1 MKLSE
6 KALLLSLFSLM
17 SACGGGSGP
26 VASAPATDGGTGVTL
41 TVGPVLGFGSV
52 IVGDV
57 KYDDSSAQISID
69 DGDDDGAGLQLGMVV
84 RLEGK
89 LNSDRVSGKA
99 DKIESGAEIRGPV
112 SVVDVA
118 AKSFVAMGA
127 QVLTLPST
135 VFVNVKADLS
145 DLAAGDIVQVH
156 GLPDAAGVVSA
167 ARVQKRPAQA
177 QPVYKTVGVVAASPA
192 PTASSFKLGT
202 LTVNFAASAVRNLA
216 VPIPAG
222 RLVRVKTQAAPVADA
237 VTATQIR
244 PFMAQASA
252 ALADAEIEGFITEL
266 TGATFKVSGLAVA
279 VSASTQYAPGS
290 RTQADLLN
298 GVRVEAEGKLVSGVL
313 QAERIKF
320 KDAQSGGSEFRFEG
334 PVTDFVSAADF
345 KVKGQRIDASGSSV
359 RFDNG
364 VVTDLANGKD
374 VEVRGNVI
382 DNGKLIA
389 TRVRFK

>member
-1 MKLSE
+1 VRSISSAIAIVSLC
-6 KALLLSLFSLM
+6 LLAS
-17 SACGGGSGP
+17 CGGGGDK
-26 VASAPATDGGTGVTL
+26 VAGDFGSGGTGVTL

-57 KYDDSSAQISID
+57 KYDDSSAQISIE

-99 DKIESGAEIRGPV
+99 DKIESGAEIRGTV

-118 AKSFVAMGA
+118 AKRFVAMGA
-127 QVLTLPST
+127 QVLTTPAT
-135 VFVNVKADLS
+135 VFVNMKADLS

-156 GLPDAAGVVSA
+156 GLPDGAGVVAA

-202 LTVNFAASAVRNLA
+202 LTVNFAANAVRDLP

-222 RLVRVKTQAAPVADA
+222 TLVRVKTQAAPVADA
-237 VTATQIR
+237 ITATQVR
-244 PFMAQASA
+244 PFMAQATP
-252 ALADAEIEGFITEL
+252 ALAEAEIEGYITEL
-266 TGATFKVSGLAVA
+266 AGASFKVSGLAVA
-279 VSASTQYAPGS
+279 VSAGTQYVPGNT
-290 RTQADLLN
+290 TQADLAN
-298 GVRVEAEGKLVSGVL
+298 GKRVEAEGKLVNGVL

-320 KDAQSGGSEFRFEG
+320 KDAQSGGNEFRFEG
-334 PVTDFVSAADF
+334 PVTDYVSAADF
-345 KVKGQRIDASGSSV
+345 KVKGQRIDASGAGV

-364 VVTDLANGKD
+364 TAADLANGKD